1 MHTRYN
7 IKARTV
13 ALGMSMKELRFLV
26 EQRGIRCSLSQLSV
40 SIHTDSLVRP
50 PKYDVVCEMADK
62 ILTELE
68 EKASA
73 KA

>member
-1 MHTRYN
+1 MHTRKN

-13 ALGMSMKELRFLV
+13 TLGMSMKELRYLI
-26 EQRGIRCSLSQLSV
+26 ENRGIPCTSSQLSIA
-40 SIHTDSLVRP
+40 IHTDGRNCP
-50 PKYDVVCEMADK
+50 PKYDVICEMADK

-68 EKASA
+68 EKASV

>member
-1 MHTRYN
+1 
-7 IKARTV
+7 
-13 ALGMSMKELRFLV
+13 MKELRYLI
-26 EQRGIRCSLSQLSV
+26 ENRGIPCTSSQLSIA
-40 SIHTDSLVRP
+40 IHTDGRNCP
-50 PKYDVVCEMADK
+50 PKYDVICEMADK